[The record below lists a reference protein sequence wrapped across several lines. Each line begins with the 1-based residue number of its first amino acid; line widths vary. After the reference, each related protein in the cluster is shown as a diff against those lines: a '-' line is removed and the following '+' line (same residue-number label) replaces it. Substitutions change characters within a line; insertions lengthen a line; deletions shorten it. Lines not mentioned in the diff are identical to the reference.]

1 MMKTKWNKHKQLPGL
16 SLMAAAGLCLVMG
29 LSACGSGQ
37 NDKTGQSD
45 TAGTAYWKAGVVK
58 QEFLYDTAPFPSCH
72 AATIAETPGGMVAAY
87 FGGTK
92 ERNPDVEIYVSR
104 QVDGKWLPP
113 VSVAKGI
120 QNDSLRYP
128 TWNPVLYQVPGG
140 DLLLFYKV
148 GPKPSAWKGWMTRSK
163 DNGATW
169 ETPWPLPEGFLGP
182 IKDQPVLLADGKTL
196 LCPSST
202 EDHGWHVHIEKTT
215 DFGKTWQMTG
225 PIANDSFGGAIQP
238 TILVHP
244 DHRLQ
249 ILCRSRDRAILQ
261 SWSSDNG
268 ETWSPLSKTNLP
280 NNNSGIDAVTLKDGS
295 FALVYNHVIPPP
307 GKYKGAR
314 TPLNLAVS
322 KDGENW
328 DAAVIIEDSP
338 ISQYSYPYIIQSKDG
353 LLHVVYTWR
362 RKKIGHTV
370 IDPAGLKTLPIKDSI
385 WPAIPGYVPPVPQ
398 G

>member
-1 MMKTKWNKHKQLPGL
+1 MKSVKFWSKQTHGTSILVALG
-16 SLMAAAGLCLVMG
+16 ACLLVCCSSCSSMEHDN
-29 LSACGSGQ
+29 SKDTDSSTA
-37 NDKTGQSD
+37 KT
-45 TAGTAYWKAGVVK
+45 YWKEGVIK
-58 QEFLYDTAPFPSCH
+58 EEFLYDTAPFPSCH
-72 AATIAETPGGMVAAY
+72 SATIAETPAGMVAAF

-104 QVDGKWLPP
+104 QIQGKWTAP
-113 VSVAKGI
+113 VSVANGI
-120 QNDSLRYP
+120 QSDTLRYP

-148 GPKPSAWKGWMTRSK
+148 GPKPSAWKGWMTSSK

-169 ETPWPLPEGFLGP
+169 EKPHPLPEGFLGP
-182 IKDQPVLLADGKTL
+182 IKNQPVLLSDGKTL

-202 EDHGWHVHIEKTT
+202 EGDGWHVHIEKTT

-225 PIANDSFGGAIQP
+225 PIDNAGFGGAIQP
-238 TILVHP
+238 AILVHP
-244 DHRLQ
+244 DHSIQL
-249 ILCRSRDRAILQ
+249 LCRSKDRAILQ
-261 SWSSDNG
+261 SWSKDNG
-268 ETWSPLSKTNLP
+268 ATWSPLTKTELP

-322 KDGENW
+322 KDGQHW
-328 DAAVIIEDSP
+328 SAAAILEDSP
-338 ISQYSYPYIIQSKDG
+338 VSQYSYPYIIQAKDG
-353 LLHVVYTWR
+353 KLHVVYTWR

-370 IDPAGLKTLPIKDSI
+370 IDPQGLKPLPIKDSI
-385 WPAIPGYVPPVPQ
+385 WPAIAGYVPPVPED
-398 G
+398 